1 MAISAIRLHST
12 IPSITDNFHRALDDL
27 EAEIVSKVT
36 SRISS
41 CAALI

>member
-27 EAEIVSKVT
+27 EAEIVSRLT
-36 SRISS
+36 
-41 CAALI
+41 A